1 MSGRAA
7 ALVGMGPVL
16 SGASARRPSGYPCYE
31 IASALIAETEAV
43 CGGPWWTALFRGG
56 VHSS

>member
-7 ALVGMGPVL
+7 LAGTGPVV
-16 SGASARRPSGYPCYE
+16 SAGPAIRPSGYPCYE
-31 IASALIAETEAV
+31 IASALIAETEFF
-43 CGGPWWTALFRGG
+43 CGGSWWTGLFRGG